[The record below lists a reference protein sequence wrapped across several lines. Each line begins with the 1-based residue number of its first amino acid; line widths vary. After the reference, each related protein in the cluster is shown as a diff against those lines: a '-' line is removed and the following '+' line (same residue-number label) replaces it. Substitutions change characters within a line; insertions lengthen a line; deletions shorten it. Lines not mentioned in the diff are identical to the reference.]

1 MGFYDRLG
9 RFMSNLVTE
18 QDLARAREDVS
29 FRQQLMADNLE
40 MLLEALKQLRQSDH
54 ASAESA
60 RQLREGVDLACKLAD
75 RLQEV
80 VQVQDVDQG
89 PEAA

>member
-1 MGFYDRLG
+1 
-9 RFMSNLVTE
+9 MSNLVTE
-18 QDLARAREDVS
+18 QDLARAREDLG

-40 MLLEALKQLRQSDH
+40 FLLEALKQLRQSDD

-80 VQVQDVDQG
+80 MHVQDVDQD
-89 PEAA
+89 PAAA

>member
-1 MGFYDRLG
+1 
-9 RFMSNLVTE
+9 MSHLVTE
-18 QDLARAREDVS
+18 QDLVRAREDAG

-40 MLLEALKQLRQSDH
+40 WLLEALKQLRKSDD

-60 RQLREGVDLACKLAD
+60 RQLREGVDLAVKLAD

-80 VQVQDVDQG
+80 VQAQDAERD
-89 PEAA
+89 PAAA